1 MPTDPK
7 APVLRAGVTKEHGE
21 KIAAINQTFKERD
34 IKAFAKKKC
43 IPYIDLVHFPI
54 QQEALQM
61 ISRDDIQKFQ
71 AVPFELSGKELHIA
85 AVDTGSESLSPL
97 LTPWQEKGFFL
108 KRYMC
113 SSESISASLKNF
125 ERIALREEIPV
136 KTTVDEKKGIAIQDL
151 FSAEEKKVFE
161 VGSGPEMMNF
171 LNLAAVKFR
180 SSDVHGE
187 PQDHDVVIRMRR
199 DGELYEVLRLKVSQ
213 YLLLGGEIKR
223 SSQLKINIK
232 DKPQDGSYQFIANQ
246 RTIQVRVSTIPSDHG
261 ESIALRVLD
270 SERAVIDLD
279 QLGFS
284 ANHVEKIKSFLQ
296 KTKGLILVTGPTGSG
311 KTSTLYSCL
320 RILNTPDRKI
330 MTLEDPIEYRLAN
343 VVQSQI
349 HEKDDYD
356 FPNGLRAILRQDPD
370 VIMVGEIRDGVTA
383 EIALQA
389 SLTGHLVFS
398 TFHANDAL
406 ASLPRLTHMGVKEH
420 ILASGLDMIIAQ
432 RLVRKICSAC
442 KAEVQLPAEYK
453 VEMDAAIASLQKKGM
468 TAIPELKIY
477 AGKGCNVCTKTTFE
491 GRTVIAEVLNVTDAI
506 RDGILKGVPASLL
519 LATAEKEGFF
529 TMKEDAVLKVLAGVT
544 TIEEAWR
551 ALR

>member
-1 MPTDPK
+1 MPQEPK

-21 KIAAINQTFKERD
+21 KIMAINQTFKERD
-34 IKAFAKKKC
+34 IRAFAKKKG
-43 IPYIDLVHFPI
+43 IPYVDLVHFPI

-61 ISRDDIQKFQ
+61 TTKDEIAKFQ
-71 AVPFELSGKELHIA
+71 AVPFELISKELHVA
-85 AVDTGSESLSPL
+85 AVDPESESLTPL
-97 LTPWQEKGFFL
+97 LKPWQDKGFL
-108 KRYMC
+108 IKRYMC
-113 SSESISASLKNF
+113 STESLEAAKKNF
-125 ERIALREEIPV
+125 ERIALREEVPV
-136 KTTVDEKKGIAIQDL
+136 KTTVEEKKGMNIQDL

-161 VGSGPEMMNF
+161 AGSGPEMINL
-171 LNLAAVKFR
+171 LNLAAVKFHA
-180 SSDVHGE
+180 SDVHAE
-187 PQDHDVVIRMRR
+187 PQEKLITLRMRR
-199 DGELYEVLRLKVSQ
+199 DGELYEVLTLQAKQ
-213 YLLLGGEIKR
+213 YLLLSGEIKR
-223 SSQLKINIK
+223 TADLKINIT
-232 DKPQDGSYQFIANQ
+232 DEPQDGSYSFVANQ
-246 RTIQVRVSTIPSDHG
+246 RSIQVRVSTIPSAHG
-261 ESIALRVLD
+261 ESIALRILD
-270 SERAVIDLD
+270 AARAVVELD
-279 QLGFS
+279 HLGFS
-284 ANHVEKIKSFLQ
+284 DKHSEQIKKFLE

-320 RILNTPDRKI
+320 RLLNTPDRKI
-330 MTLEDPIEYRLAN
+330 MTLEDPIEYRLER

-349 HEKDDYD
+349 NEKEDYD

-370 VIMVGEIRDGVTA
+370 IIMIGEIRDGVTA

-420 ILASGLDMIIAQ
+420 ILASGLDVIIAQ

-453 VEMDAAIASLQKKGM
+453 VEMDAAIASLQKKGI
-468 TAIPELKIY
+468 AIPQELKIY
-477 AGKGCNVCTKTTFE
+477 VGKGCDVCAKTTFE

-506 RDGILKGVPASLL
+506 RDGILKGAPASELL
-519 LATAEKEGFF
+519 GIAEKEGFF

-544 TIEEAWR
+544 TIDEAWR